1 MAALLRPAS
10 TAVGAHA
17 KMLPKAAATS
27 AASVAAGSAAPFVPV
42 TPQPGG
48 YAPPPAYLKAL
59 QREIDELREE

>member
-17 KMLPKAAATS
+17 KTLPKVAAQG
-27 AASVAAGSAAPFVPV
+27 AASGSASFVPV

-48 YAPPPAYLKAL
+48 YAPPPAYLKAM
-59 QREIDELREE
+59 QGQIDELRDE